1 MKSVWQLKMSKND
14 NVDFMAMRQ
23 RYINYIS
30 GGKKQITK
38 DYEQH
43 YLNFVKTKTIFLYM
57 EV

>member
-1 MKSVWQLKMSKND
+1 MSKND

-43 YLNFVKTKTIFLYM
+43 YLNFVKTNHLSIHGSLESLIAKS
-57 EV
+57 